1 MYFISTLKEK
11 TTISIKL
18 HVVLYYFIN
27 PFEKQRTESNMTI
40 DVHNLCKQIIELDS
54 TIRFAGIPNKFGK
67 QIVVEYRKGLTPLLT
82 DIESELYAVESVMR
96 MNTRKDYESK
106 LGKPIYSF
114 TLYEKIKRTTISLDN
129 KDYPILM
136 VSFDTEADHESII
149 LNKIIP
155 FVKKELSR
163 Y

>member
-1 MYFISTLKEK
+1 
-11 TTISIKL
+11 
-18 HVVLYYFIN
+18 
-27 PFEKQRTESNMTI
+27 MTI
-40 DVHNLCKQIIELDS
+40 DVHNMCKQIIELDS
-54 TIRFAGIPNKFGK
+54 AIRFVGIPNKFGK

-82 DIESELYAVESVMR
+82 DTESELYAVESVMR
-96 MNTRKDYESK
+96 MNNRKDYESK

-136 VSFDTEADHESII
+136 VSFDIEADHESII

-155 FVKKELSR
+155 FVKNELAG
-163 Y
+163 

>member
-1 MYFISTLKEK
+1 
-11 TTISIKL
+11 
-18 HVVLYYFIN
+18 
-27 PFEKQRTESNMTI
+27 MTI
-40 DVHNLCKQIIELDS
+40 DVHNMCKQIIELDS
-54 TIRFAGIPNKFGK
+54 AIRFVGIPNKFGK

-82 DIESELYAVESVMR
+82 DTESELYAVESVMR
-96 MNTRKDYESK
+96 MNNRKDYESK

-136 VSFDTEADHESII
+136 VSFDTEAVHESII

-155 FVKKELSR
+155 FVKNELAG
-163 Y
+163 

>member
-1 MYFISTLKEK
+1 MD
-11 TTISIKL
+11 
-18 HVVLYYFIN
+18 
-27 PFEKQRTESNMTI
+27 M
-40 DVHNLCKQIIELDS
+40 HNLCKQIIELDS

-67 QIVVEYRKGLTPLLT
+67 QIVVEYRKGLAPLLT
-82 DIESELYAVESVMR
+82 DSESELYAIESVIR

-136 VSFDTEADHESII
+136 VSFDTDADHESII

-155 FVKKELSR
+155 FVKNELGK
-163 Y
+163 

>member
-1 MYFISTLKEK
+1 
-11 TTISIKL
+11 
-18 HVVLYYFIN
+18 
-27 PFEKQRTESNMTI
+27 MTI
-40 DVHNLCKQIIELDS
+40 DVHNMCKQIIELDS
-54 TIRFAGIPNKFGK
+54 AIRFVGIPNKFGK

-82 DIESELYAVESVMR
+82 DTESELYAVESVMR
-96 MNTRKDYESK
+96 MNNRKDYESK

-155 FVKKELSR
+155 FVKNELAG
-163 Y
+163 

>member
-1 MYFISTLKEK
+1 M
-11 TTISIKL
+11 TTID
-18 HVVLYYFIN
+18 
-27 PFEKQRTESNMTI
+27 M
-40 DVHNLCKQIIELDS
+40 HNLCKQIIELDS
-54 TIRFAGIPNKFGK
+54 AIRFVGIPNKFGK

-82 DIESELYAVESVMR
+82 DTESELYAIESVMR
-96 MNTRKDYESK
+96 MNTRKDFESK

-136 VSFDTEADHESII
+136 VSFDTEADQESII

-155 FVKKELSR
+155 FVKKELAG
-163 Y
+163 YWLLIFD

>member
-1 MYFISTLKEK
+1 
-11 TTISIKL
+11 
-18 HVVLYYFIN
+18 
-27 PFEKQRTESNMTI
+27 MTI

-82 DIESELYAVESVMR
+82 DTESELYAVESVMR

-129 KDYPILM
+129 IDYPILM
-136 VSFDTEADHESII
+136 VSFDTEADHESIV
-149 LNKIIP
+149 LNKILP
-155 FVKKELSR
+155 FVKKELAG

>member
-1 MYFISTLKEK
+1 
-11 TTISIKL
+11 
-18 HVVLYYFIN
+18 
-27 PFEKQRTESNMTI
+27 MTI

-54 TIRFAGIPNKFGK
+54 AIRFVGIPNKFGK

-82 DIESELYAVESVMR
+82 DTESELYAIESVMR
-96 MNTRKDYESK
+96 MNNRKDYESK

-149 LNKIIP
+149 LNKIMP
-155 FVKKELSR
+155 FVKNQLAG

>member
-1 MYFISTLKEK
+1 
-11 TTISIKL
+11 
-18 HVVLYYFIN
+18 
-27 PFEKQRTESNMTI
+27 MTI

-54 TIRFAGIPNKFGK
+54 AIRFAGIPNKFGK

-82 DIESELYAVESVMR
+82 DTESELYAIESVMR
-96 MNTRKDYESK
+96 MNTRKDFESK

-114 TLYEKIKRTTISLDN
+114 TLYEKLKRTTISLDN

-149 LNKIIP
+149 LDKIIP
-155 FVKKELSR
+155 FVKNQLAG
-163 Y
+163 

>member
-1 MYFISTLKEK
+1 
-11 TTISIKL
+11 
-18 HVVLYYFIN
+18 
-27 PFEKQRTESNMTI
+27 MTM
-40 DVHNLCKQIIELDS
+40 DMHNLCKQIIELDGS
-54 TIRFAGIPNKFGK
+54 IRFAGIPNKFGK
-67 QIVVEYRKGLTPLLT
+67 QIVVEYRKGLDPLLT
-82 DIESELYAVESVMR
+82 ESESELYAIESVIR

-136 VSFDTEADHESII
+136 VSFDKDADHESII

-155 FVKKELSR
+155 FVKNELAG

>member
-1 MYFISTLKEK
+1 
-11 TTISIKL
+11 
-18 HVVLYYFIN
+18 
-27 PFEKQRTESNMTI
+27 MTI

-54 TIRFAGIPNKFGK
+54 AIRFVGIPNKFGK

-82 DIESELYAVESVMR
+82 DTESELYAIESVMR
-96 MNTRKDYESK
+96 MNNRKDYESK

-136 VSFDTEADHESII
+136 VSFDRDADQESII

-155 FVKKELSR
+155 FVKKELAG

>member
-1 MYFISTLKEK
+1 
-11 TTISIKL
+11 
-18 HVVLYYFIN
+18 
-27 PFEKQRTESNMTI
+27 MTI
-40 DVHNLCKQIIELDS
+40 DVHNLCKKIIELDS
-54 TIRFAGIPNKFGK
+54 AIRFAGIPNKFGK
-67 QIVVEYRKGLTPLLT
+67 QIVVEYRKDLVPLLT
-82 DIESELYAVESVMR
+82 ESESELYAIESVMR
-96 MNTRKDYESK
+96 MNARKDYESK

-155 FVKKELSR
+155 SVKKELA
-163 Y
+163 

>member
-1 MYFISTLKEK
+1 
-11 TTISIKL
+11 
-18 HVVLYYFIN
+18 
-27 PFEKQRTESNMTI
+27 MTI
-40 DVHNLCKQIIELDS
+40 DLHNMCKQIIELDS
-54 TIRFAGIPNKFGK
+54 AIRFVGIPNKFGK

-82 DIESELYAVESVMR
+82 DTESELYAVESVMR
-96 MNTRKDYESK
+96 MNNRKDYESK

>member
-1 MYFISTLKEK
+1 
-11 TTISIKL
+11 
-18 HVVLYYFIN
+18 
-27 PFEKQRTESNMTI
+27 MTI
-40 DVHNLCKQIIELDS
+40 DLHNMCKQIIELDS
-54 TIRFAGIPNKFGK
+54 AIRFVGIPNKFGK

-82 DIESELYAVESVMR
+82 DTESELYAVESVMR
-96 MNTRKDYESK
+96 MNNRKDYESK

-136 VSFDTEADHESII
+136 VSFDIEADHESII

-155 FVKKELSR
+155 FVKNELAG
-163 Y
+163 